1 MAVER
6 PASTRIPKHRQVYEE
21 LLAAI
26 ESGKYG
32 PGDRLPSE
40 VDLGKHFDTSRI
52 TIAKAV
58 NELQKQGLISR
69 RAGSGSHVLPR
80 SVAEGHVFGLLIP
93 DLGRTEIFEPICQGM
108 MRLPDAAAHSLLW
121 SNSMGTAA
129 EQEREAEQLCHRY
142 IAQKVSGVFFSPL
155 EFTDHK
161 DMVNRRIVSALQ
173 KAGIPLILLDR
184 HVAPYPERSAFDL
197 VGIDNQRA
205 GFMITA
211 HLLQLNCRRICF
223 LARSG
228 SAPTVDARA
237 SGWREAQHAFGVIPQ
252 YDLEWRGDPED
263 RDFIEKILTTARPE
277 AFVCANDITAAHLMQ
292 TLHSIGIVIPEQV
305 RIVGVDD
312 VKYAGLL
319 PIPLTTQH
327 QDCGDIGA
335 AAMLAMLSR
344 IAHPKL
350 PARDILL
357 HTRTIVRQSCGS
369 HLGPIKH

>member
-1 MAVER
+1 MAPDP
-6 PASTRIPKHRQVYEE
+6 PASTRLPKHRQVYQE
-21 LLAAI
+21 LFAAI

-32 PGDRLPSE
+32 PGERLPSE
-40 VDLGKHFDTSRI
+40 VELGRHFGTSRI
-52 TIAKAV
+52 TVAKAV

-69 RAGSGSHVLPR
+69 RAGSGSRVLPR
-80 SVAEGHVFGLLIP
+80 SAAQGLVFGLLIP
-93 DLGRTEIFEPICQGM
+93 DLGRTEIFEPVCQGM
-108 MRLPDAAAHSLLW
+108 MRVPDAAAHSLLW
-121 SNSMGTAA
+121 SNAVGTAA

-142 IAQKVSGVFFSPL
+142 IAQKVAGVFFSPL
-155 EFTDHK
+155 EFTDRK
-161 DMVNRRIVSALQ
+161 DLINRRIVSALE

-184 HVAPYPERSAFDL
+184 HVAPYPEHSAFDM

-211 HLLQLNCRRICF
+211 HLLRLNCRRICF
-223 LARSG
+223 LGRAG

-237 SGWREAQHAFGVIPQ
+237 GGWREAHHAHGLVPQ
-252 YDLEWRGDPED
+252 VDLERRGDPEN
-263 RDFIEKILTTARPE
+263 RDFIEKILQTAKPE

-292 TLHSIGIVIPEQV
+292 TLLAIGVVVPDEV

-327 QDCGDIGA
+327 QNFGDIGA

-369 HLGPIKH
+369 HLGPIRR

>member
-1 MAVER
+1 MAADL
-6 PASTRIPKHRQVYEE
+6 PAPTRIPKHRQVYEE
-21 LLAAI
+21 LFAGI

-32 PGDRLPSE
+32 PGERLPSE
-40 VDLGKHFDTSRI
+40 VELGRQFDTSRI

-80 SVAEGHVFGLLIP
+80 SAAKGLVFGLLIP

-121 SNSMGTAA
+121 SNAMNTAA

-142 IAQKVSGVFFSPL
+142 IAQKVAGVFFSPL

-161 DMVNRRIVSALQ
+161 DLINRRIVSALE
-173 KAGIPLILLDR
+173 KAAIPLILLDR

-211 HLLQLNCRRICF
+211 HLLRLNCRRICF
-223 LARSG
+223 LARAG
-228 SAPTVDARA
+228 SASTVDARA
-237 SGWREAQHAFGVIPQ
+237 AGWREAQHAYGLVPQ
-252 YDLEWRGDPED
+252 ADLEWRGDPED
-263 RDFIEKILTTARPE
+263 RDFIEKILDTSKPE
-277 AFVCANDITAAHLMQ
+277 AFFCANDITAAHLMQ
-292 TLHSIGIVIPEQV
+292 TLLAIGVVVPDEL

-312 VKYAGLL
+312 VKYAALL

>member
-1 MAVER
+1 MALDR
-6 PASTRIPKHRQVYEE
+6 PVPSKTPKHRQVYEE

-32 PGDRLPSE
+32 PGERLPSE
-40 VDLGKHFDTSRI
+40 VELGRQFDTSRI
-52 TIAKAV
+52 TVAKAV

-80 SVAEGHVFGLLIP
+80 SATQGLVFGLLIP

-121 SNSMGTAA
+121 SNAMGTAA

-142 IAQKVSGVFFSPL
+142 IAQKVAGVFFSPL

-161 DMVNRRIVSALQ
+161 DLINRRIVSALE

-211 HLLQLNCRRICF
+211 HLLRLNCRRICF
-223 LARSG
+223 LARAG
-228 SAPTVDARA
+228 SASTVDARA
-237 SGWREAQHAFGVIPQ
+237 AGWREAQHAYGQIPQ
-252 YDLEWRGDPED
+252 AGMECRGDPED
-263 RDFIEKILTTARPE
+263 RDYIEKILQTVKPE
-277 AFVCANDITAAHLMQ
+277 AFFCANDITAAHLMQ
-292 TLHSIGIVIPEQV
+292 TLLAIGVVVPDEV

-369 HLGPIKH
+369 HLGPIRH